1 MALATVASAKPLD
14 HREAAALL
22 RIELVWRCSPSPRS
36 FLRPEA
42 HVVVVHVGRLPSPL
56 VHWLARSI
64 IVHPPPHP
72 DKRDIAQGGGCHPTV
87 VSPTAVEWSS
97 YLDQLEGSPT
107 AAWSWLKLEKPPRP
121 ISMGRGSRFSLPH
134 WESWGS
140 LDGASHHGSLQ
151 ERWLTAGGAHDD
163 DARAVP
169 KGGRGSSRQISW
181 R

>member
-64 IVHPPPHP
+64 IVHPPPLTSVTSL
-72 DKRDIAQGGGCHPTV
+72 KGEV
-87 VSPTAVEWSS
+87 VIRPWC
-97 YLDQLEGSPT
+97 LL
-107 AAWSWLKLEKPPRP
+107 PR
-121 ISMGRGSRFSLPH
+121 
-134 WESWGS
+134 
-140 LDGASHHGSLQ
+140 
-151 ERWLTAGGAHDD
+151 
-163 DARAVP
+163 
-169 KGGRGSSRQISW
+169 
-181 R
+181 